1 MDVVEGQGVINLVV
15 DTVLLLFFTL
25 STFSSYWV
33 TDSLWVSLNSTETVI
48 AVNQVLVDPKFQ

>member
-1 MDVVEGQGVINLVV
+1 MDVVEGQGVINLVM

-33 TDSLWVSLNSTETVI
+33 TDSLRVSLNSTETVI